1 MNTNTIAARLE
12 AAGVDTYSINYD
24 RGVIYAFCPGL
35 LGRETIRQ
43 TEERRRRWFSRKWQW
58 AGFELRKR
66 GIEKSAS

>member
-1 MNTNTIAARLE
+1 MNSNTIAARLE

-43 TEERRRRWFSRKWQW
+43 TEERRQQEFQKRYYWT
-58 AGFELRKR
+58 GFELRR
-66 GIEKSAS
+66 RDGNG